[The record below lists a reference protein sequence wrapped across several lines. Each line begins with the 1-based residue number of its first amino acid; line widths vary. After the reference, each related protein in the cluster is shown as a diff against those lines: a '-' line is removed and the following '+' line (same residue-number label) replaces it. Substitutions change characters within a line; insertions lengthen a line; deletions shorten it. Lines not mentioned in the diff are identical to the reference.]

1 MEERKRERER
11 ERWREVEEEPH
22 KLIVRARKKNGLVK
36 GKVDK
41 VEDGIKSRERV

>member
-1 MEERKRERER
+1 MEERERKRVREMERGR
-11 ERWREVEEEPH
+11 EEPH
-22 KLIVRARKKNGLVK
+22 KLFVRARKKNGLVK